1 MKRTRI
7 NEQIR
12 IPKVRLIDA
21 EGNQVGVVDTS
32 DALTRAVQAELDLVE
47 ISPNVEPPVCRI
59 MDYGKYLFEQNK
71 RKAAQKKKQKV
82 IHIKE
87 VKFRPSMEM
96 GDFNIKIKKI
106 RDFLERGDKVKVTLS
121 FRGREMQH
129 RELGMDLLRRICATL
144 GELAIVDQQPRLE
157 GRQLGM
163 AFSPNKIKN

>member
-87 VKFRPSMEM
+87 VKFRPTIEM